1 MSLRIAA
8 ARLTELH
15 TVKRMI
21 GGSGGENPSSDS
33 QTLNVCEGGASSL
46 SGGGATP
53 RYVETAFSLRLEEG
67 GRTERAPRESVVPL
81 VGLTR

>member
-33 QTLNVCEGGASSL
+33 QTLNVCEGGRGRKPS
-46 SGGGATP
+46 ATP
-53 RYVETAFSLRLEEG
+53 RYVEAAFSLRLEEG
-67 GRTERAPRESVVPL
+67 SRTERAPGESVVPL

>member
-1 MSLRIAA
+1 MC
-8 ARLTELH
+8 AREVLL
-15 TVKRMI
+15 
-21 GGSGGENPSSDS
+21 
-33 QTLNVCEGGASSL
+33 L

>member
-46 SGGGATP
+46 GRERDTP
-53 RYVETAFSLRLEEG
+53 LRRDRFSLRLEEG